1 VLVAVLVEALEA
13 LQWTA
18 PDSLL
23 HLLRCVRRVWALAV
37 HDQGLQ
43 VAALQALS
51 DAGLDAPST
60 TGNSTPAGS
69 LVPLAASLGRSLLQ
83 VLQGTKK
90 RPLVLCGTLINTLM
104 LPELMLFD
112 TQQHP
117 AFVSLHA
124 GPEAPLR
131 RFVAGL
137 LQQGPRAS
145 KGSPALH
152 VVVALRF
159 GACIPSAPQLLGWY
173 ADELR
178 HLLLFG
184 GTMEA
189 GLETKVS
196 LAAYGRQH
204 PPACSVQCKVSLS
217 PRAAW
222 WAQSVVITFSS

>member
-1 VLVAVLVEALEA
+1 V
-13 LQWTA
+13 
-18 PDSLL
+18 LL

-37 HDQGLQ
+37 HDQDLQ
-43 VAALQALS
+43 AAALQALS
-51 DAGLDAPST
+51 DAGLDAPSAS
-60 TGNSTPAGS
+60 GDPTPAGP

-112 TQQHP
+112 PQQYP
-117 AFVSLHA
+117 TFVSLHD
-124 GPEAPLR
+124 GHEAPLR

-145 KGSPALH
+145 KGSPTLH
-152 VVVALRF
+152 VIVALRL
-159 GACIPSAPQLLGWY
+159 GACVPSAPQLLEWY

-189 GLETKVS
+189 GLEIKVS
-196 LAAYGRQH
+196 LVAYCH
-204 PPACSVQCKVSLS
+204 PQPWVVRLSSRPAEQTTACSCVMSVGLCCTCAEGVVSNHTLAHCS
-217 PRAAW
+217 DCA
-222 WAQSVVITFSS
+222 SS